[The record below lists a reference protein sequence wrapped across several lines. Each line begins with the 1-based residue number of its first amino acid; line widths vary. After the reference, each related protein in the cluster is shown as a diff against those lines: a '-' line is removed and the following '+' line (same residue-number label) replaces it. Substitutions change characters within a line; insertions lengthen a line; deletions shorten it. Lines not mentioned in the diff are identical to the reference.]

1 MKGSLGFDLTNVWT
15 SFPPTLNDFQP
26 QRTYTMKHI
35 LSLFVTTLF
44 IAHVSGQT
52 PSAVEAAEH
61 DPVNDRWLVSNGN
74 SVLYTEDLGNSWS
87 TLGSASASYGMEVIG
102 TTLFTIHNNA
112 IKAYDVTTGTPLGT
126 HNPGNVSFLNGM
138 GSQSDED
145 GDVWWSAIFG
155 RKPRS
160 RRRPRQ
166 HEFECVGRQHG
177 QHAQWGDPEG
187 RRGHCGQLGSN
198 ADILQVDVATGAMT
212 TLIDGTGLGNR
223 DGVDWA
229 ETVRGALCHPT
240 GSPCSFLRRTFQASG
255 PKKH

>member
-1 MKGSLGFDLTNVWT
+1 
-15 SFPPTLNDFQP
+15 
-26 QRTYTMKHI
+26 MKHV
-35 LSLFVTTLF
+35 LSLIATTLF

-145 GDVWWSAIFG
+145 GDVLVVSDFSG
-155 RKPRS
+155 GK
-160 RRRPRQ
+160 
-166 HEFECVGRQHG
+166 
-177 QHAQWGDPEG
+177 
-187 RRGHCGQLGSN
+187 L
-198 ADILQVDVATGAMT
+198 LKVDVNDPANMSSSVLVA
-212 TLIDGTGLGNR
+212 N
-223 DGVDWA
+223 
-229 ETVRGALCHPT
+229 T
-240 GSPCSFLRRTFQASG
+240 GSTPNGVTLKDLSLI
-255 PKKH
+255 HI